1 MLFVLNYLM
10 AKTILKTEQ
19 VTIRRSP
26 KYLQFLLTGGA
37 IGIIVAFILNASIA
51 AGDRTAAPIL
61 GYLVL
66 MLAALGVALGISA
79 AVIID
84 RITATRAKTLEA
96 TKLEG

>member
-1 MLFVLNYLM
+1 MLNYLM